1 MNIGF
6 TKNFTE
12 NHAWIANFQNLEYHV
27 ESEKLR
33 IP

>member
-1 MNIGF
+1 MNIDF

-12 NHAWIANFQNLEYHV
+12 NHAWIANFQNLECGV